1 MIVGHPKIITENFQ
15 DVSEYFGLVKCT
27 VLPPRGLFHPVLPYR
42 ACGKLMFPLCRTCAD
57 TTNKAVCTHTDAE
70 RAITGTWCHVELLK
84 AMEKGYEIVRLH
96 EVWHFPEQSDEL
108 FKDYVDT
115 FLKIKQE
122 ARGYPKECVTPE
134 QKELYVSEYLEHE
147 GIELDHDKIT
157 HNPGLRSL
165 AKLMLNSFWGKSCD
179 LCLSYCL
186 LFSHLLFLCFLGK
199 FGQRANLCKTEMIT
213 EPPRYYDLL
222 SSDEFEVSNARIVND
237 NMVEVQYKSVSEF
250 GEPNNKT
257 NVIVAAFTTAYARLK
272 LYDLLD
278 LLQERA
284 LYYDTDSVIYVSEP
298 GKPDPP
304 LGNYLGDLTDE
315 LNGDHITMFV
325 SGGPK
330 NYAYHT
336 AGGKFET
343 KVRGITL
350 NHEAAK
356 KVNPEV
362 MRALVYLYTGCDTE
376 AKVTVDIPF
385 KITRDKKRK
394 TIESRRMTKDYRI
407 VYDKRVIV
415 GNFETLPYGY

>member
-27 VLPPRGLFHPVLPYR
+27 VLPPRGLFHPVLPHR
-42 ACGKLMFPLCRTCAD
+42 ACGKLMFPLCKMCAD
-57 TTNKAVCTHTDAE
+57 TTNKVACTHTDAE
-70 RAITGTWCHVELLK
+70 RAITRTWCHVELLK

-122 ARGYPKECVTPE
+122 ASGYPKECVTPE

-147 GIELDHDKIT
+147 GIKLDPDKIA

-165 AKLMLNSFWGKSCD
+165 AKLMLNSFWGKLCD
-179 LCLSYCL
+179 FCFFTNCL
-186 LFSHLLFLCFLGK
+186 LLTYSFVFLGK
-199 FGQRANLCKTEMIT
+199 FGQRSNLCKTEMIT
-213 EPPRYYDLL
+213 EPSRYYDILA
-222 SSDEFEVSNARIVND
+222 SDELEVSNARIVND
-237 NMVEVQYKSVSEF
+237 NMVEVQYKSVDEF
-250 GEPNNKT
+250 GEPNSKA

-315 LNGDHITMFV
+315 LGGDHITMFV

-336 AGGKFET
+336 AEGKLET

-350 NHEAAK
+350 NHATSK
-356 KVNPEV
+356 KISPGVI
-362 MRALVYLYTGCDTE
+362 RALVYLYTKCDMK

-385 KITRDKKRK
+385 KITRDRKRK
-394 TIESRRMTKDYRI
+394 RIESKWMTKDYRV
-407 VYDKRVIV
+407 VYDKRVI
-415 GNFETLPYGY
+415 GENFGTLPYGY

>member
-1 MIVGHPKIITENFQ
+1 
-15 DVSEYFGLVKCT
+15 
-27 VLPPRGLFHPVLPYR
+27 
-42 ACGKLMFPLCRTCAD
+42 
-57 TTNKAVCTHTDAE
+57 
-70 RAITGTWCHVELLK
+70 
-84 AMEKGYEIVRLH
+84 
-96 EVWHFPEQSDEL
+96 
-108 FKDYVDT
+108 
-115 FLKIKQE
+115 
-122 ARGYPKECVTPE
+122 
-134 QKELYVSEYLEHE
+134 
-147 GIELDHDKIT
+147 
-157 HNPGLRSL
+157 
-165 AKLMLNSFWGKSCD
+165 
-179 LCLSYCL
+179 
-186 LFSHLLFLCFLGK
+186 
-199 FGQRANLCKTEMIT
+199 MIT

-222 SSDEFEVSNARIVND
+222 SSDEVEVSNARIVND

-257 NVIVAAFTTAYARLK
+257 NVIVAAFTTAYACLK

-336 AGGKFET
+336 AGGKLET

-350 NHEAAK
+350 NHATSQK
-356 KVNPEV
+356 INLEV
-362 MRALVYLYTGCDTE
+362 MRSLVYLYTGCDTK

-385 KITRDKKRK
+385 KIIRDRKRK
-394 TIESRRMTKDYRI
+394 RIESKRMTKDYRV

-415 GNFETLPYGY
+415 GDFRTLPYGY

>member
-1 MIVGHPKIITENFQ
+1 M
-15 DVSEYFGLVKCT
+15 
-27 VLPPRGLFHPVLPYR
+27 
-42 ACGKLMFPLCRTCAD
+42 
-57 TTNKAVCTHTDAE
+57 
-70 RAITGTWCHVELLK
+70 
-84 AMEKGYEIVRLH
+84 
-96 EVWHFPEQSDEL
+96 
-108 FKDYVDT
+108 
-115 FLKIKQE
+115 
-122 ARGYPKECVTPE
+122 
-134 QKELYVSEYLEHE
+134 
-147 GIELDHDKIT
+147 
-157 HNPGLRSL
+157 
-165 AKLMLNSFWGKSCD
+165 
-179 LCLSYCL
+179 
-186 LFSHLLFLCFLGK
+186 LFLLYAFFLLAFLRFLGK

-222 SSDEFEVSNARIVND
+222 TSDEFEVSNARIVND
-237 NMVEVQYKSVSEF
+237 NMIEVQYKSVSEF

-350 NHEAAK
+350 NHETAK

-362 MRALVYLYTGCDTE
+362 MRALVYLYTECDTK

-385 KITRDKKRK
+385 KIIRDKKRK
-394 TIESRRMTKDYRI
+394 MIESRRMTKDYRI